1 MRTVFT
7 DSKMEAAFSN
17 DGFAVM
23 PVLGSG
29 QVKDL
34 ADIYEMTVASRSGRS
49 FTHTHFLDVTERRR
63 IHLEVVNRFGNLLLH
78 HLNDY
83 EAVYGFFLAKKGGK
97 EGVVRVHQDMTL
109 VDESRFRGL
118 TAWCALSDT
127 SVENGCFHI
136 VRKSHLFSNNVRGAD
151 DLIMPY
157 EAIKDEIETRYSDP
171 VELKAGEVIFFDHRL
186 WHCSPMN
193 NTSRER
199 IAVACVF
206 IPCEAEMCHY
216 TRTGTG
222 SITKFTVPRDF
233 PLAYEIGAHLP
244 DGCKVAETD
253 VLQAPDIDLATFDR
267 AFNKIN
273 GKHDLVKA
281 KAERMWNRLKS
292 IRQ

>member
-7 DSKMEAAFSN
+7 DSKMEAAFSS
-17 DGFAVM
+17 DGFAIM

-29 QVKDL
+29 QVQEL
-34 ADIYEMTVASRSGRS
+34 ADIYEMTVASQSGRS
-49 FTHTHFLDVTERRR
+49 FTHTHFLDVSERRR
-63 IHLEVVNRFGNLLLH
+63 IHVEVLNKFGNLLLH

-83 EAVYGFFLAKKGGK
+83 EAVYGFFLGKKGGK
-97 EGVVRVHQDMTL
+97 EGVIRVHQDMTL

-136 VRKSHLFSNNVRGAD
+136 VRESHLFSKNVRGAD
-151 DLIMPY
+151 DLTMPY
-157 EAIKDEIETRYSDP
+157 ESIKDEIETRFSEP

-186 WHCSPMN
+186 WHYSPMN
-193 NTSRER
+193 TTDRER

-206 IPCEAEMCHY
+206 IPREAEMCHY

-233 PLAYEIGAHLP
+233 PLTYEIGAYLP
-244 DGCKVAETD
+244 DGCRVVETD
-253 VLQAPDIDLATFDR
+253 VLQAPAIDLATFEK
-267 AFNKIN
+267 AFNKKNDNQDI
-273 GKHDLVKA
+273 VKA
-281 KAERMWNRLKS
+281 MGRTWNRLKS
-292 IRQ
+292 VWQ